1 MTWNFERVAGPFK
14 GRTGGMAWDGAGMLF
29 SAVGEER
36 VLRFDP
42 KTGTAEEFRR
52 STGRVNGLAV
62 AADGTV
68 YGAQEG
74 GRRIIRFLK
83 DGSTVSAP
91 DLLDGQH
98 HNQPTD
104 VVIDGKGRVWFAD
117 PYNGQPPYGPP
128 VYPMLDHASILRMD
142 PAGGSGGKL
151 TRVTHDTCGPR
162 ALRLSA
168 DEKTLFV
175 ADGDM
180 ERGDMCQL
188 FAYPVKGDGSV
199 GTGKSLLAF
208 APMERG
214 IEGMCL
220 DSEGNIIACA
230 GWKRAGL
237 GPHLHVISPAG
248 TILESH
254 AAPADMPMRCA
265 FGDPGLDSL
274 YLTAGDGCLY
284 RARGVGHRG
293 LKH

>member
-1 MTWNFERVAGPFK
+1 MSWNYEKVAGPFK

-36 VLRFDP
+36 VIRFDP
-42 KTGTAEEFRR
+42 RSGKADEFRR
-52 STGRVNGLAV
+52 YTGRVNGLAI

-74 GRRIIRFLK
+74 GRRIVRFLK
-83 DGSTVSAP
+83 DGSTASAP
-91 DLLDGQH
+91 DLLDGRH

-104 VVIDGKGRVWFAD
+104 VIVDGKGRVWFTD
-117 PYNGQPPYGPP
+117 PYNAQPPYGPP
-128 VYPMLDHASILRMD
+128 VYPMLDHASVLRLD
-142 PAGGSGGKL
+142 PDGRNGGKL
-151 TRVTHDTCGPR
+151 VRVTHDTCGPR
-162 ALRLSA
+162 AVLLST

-188 FAYPVKGDGSV
+188 FAYSLRGEGSA
-199 GTGKSLLAF
+199 GAGKSLVAF

-230 GWKRAGL
+230 GWKKAGR
-237 GPHLHVISPAG
+237 GPLIHVISPNG
-248 TILESH
+248 TVLESH
-254 AAPADMPMRCA
+254 PAPTDMPMRCA
-265 FGDPGLDSL
+265 FGDNGLDSL
-274 YLTAGDGCLY
+274 YVTTGSGELF
-284 RARGVGHRG
+284 RAKNTGRRGFKR
-293 LKH
+293 